1 MGEKAIKIVI
11 EIGHP
16 AHVHQFRNM
25 IWALQERGHPVEIVA
40 TDKDIA
46 LSLLDAYGFKYA
58 VLGQNRSGGLIPR
71 AALISESAVT
81 LCRIASRFKPDMFI
95 SRGSPVMGFVSRLFH
110 KPYICILDSEGARLE
125 ARFAL
130 LLSDVIC
137 TPSCFKKDLGR
148 KQMRFEGYK
157 ELAYLH
163 PNYFTPDPS
172 VLDEV
177 GLERSEKYVAVRFV
191 SWQAVHDLRQSGLD
205 METKRRLVT
214 ELEKHARVFITS
226 ERALPSDL
234 EKYRAP
240 IAPDKMHDLLYYAT
254 LLVGDSQTM
263 TTEAAVLG
271 TPAVRCNS
279 FVGPDDMGNF
289 VELEKKYDLIYSF
302 RDSDQALQKALQLLR
317 QPDLKQQWA
326 RKRERLLADKID
338 VTQFMVDFI
347 ENYPESFRKYR
358 MANSNRQ

>member
-1 MGEKAIKIVI
+1 MGGEAIKYLI
-11 EIGHP
+11 EVGHP

-25 IWALQERGHPVEIVA
+25 IWALQERGHTVEIA
-40 TDKDIA
+40 AADKDIA
-46 LSLLDAYGFKYA
+46 LSLLDAYGFDYA
-58 VLGQNRSGGLIPR
+58 VLGQNKSGGLMPR
-71 AALISESAVT
+71 VALIIRSTIT
-81 LCRIASRFKPDMFI
+81 LCKTANRFKPDMFI
-95 SRGSPVMGFVSRLFH
+95 SRGSPMMGFVSRCFR

-125 ARFAL
+125 ARLAR

-148 KQMRFEGYK
+148 KQVRFEGYK

-163 PNYFTPDPS
+163 PNYFAPDPS

-177 GLERSEKYVAVRFV
+177 GLMRNEKYVVVRFV
-191 SWQAVHDLRQSGLD
+191 SWRAVHDLGQSGLE

-214 ELEKHARVFITS
+214 ELEKHARIFVTS
-226 ERALPSDL
+226 ERALPSDF

-240 IAPDKMHDLLYYAT
+240 IAPDRMHDLLYYAT
-254 LLVGDSQTM
+254 LLVSDSQTM

-302 RDSDQALQKALQLLR
+302 RDSNQALQKALQLLK
-317 QPDLKQQWA
+317 QPDVKQQWA

-338 VTQFMVDFI
+338 VTRFMVDFI
-347 ENYPESFRKYR
+347 ENYPESFRKYK
-358 MANSNRQ
+358 MAKSNRQ